1 MAESA
6 EDTHIDEDSAPAP
19 TRAEAVAT
27 LTAPGGPFELEE
39 IVVRGVTLRAWK
51 KAPTSLRAVFELS
64 ALHGDKDFLV
74 YEDERVTFEETY
86 RIVATLGRQLVEQF
100 GVQPGDRVAIA
111 MRNLPEWVMA
121 FWAAITIGAIAVP
134 LNAWW
139 TGEELAYG
147 LADSGTKVAFVDEE
161 RQGRIMHHLA
171 DVPGLE
177 AMIVTCE
184 EHDPDSGGRRPAVG
198 CQLDRVENHPLPV
211 VPFADVV
218 GTPIADVT
226 LPDITVDPDDDATI
240 FYTSGTTG
248 RPKGAVGTHRN
259 SVSNLMN
266 LFFVSTVGGLRRT
279 AAQIAAS
286 PSVQNANLLSVPLFH
301 ATGCHALL
309 VTNTAAGGKI
319 IMMHH
324 FDPER
329 ALELIERE
337 RITVFGGV
345 PAMVMQVIDSPD
357 FAKRDTSSVQSISY
371 GGAPCP
377 PDLVRRIKEHFP
389 AGAPGNGYGLT
400 ETSAMTTM
408 NSGDD
413 YVRKPD
419 SVGPP
424 APICDVA
431 VVPEDWEGQEP
442 PTDQPTDPTRTGELW
457 IKGPNV
463 VRGYWNRPE
472 ATASAFT
479 RGWLHT
485 GDVAR
490 IDEEGFVHIVDRA
503 KDMIIR
509 GGENVY
515 CVEIEAALHEHPAVA
530 DCAVIGVPHP
540 VLSEEVGAV
549 IVLRPGMDVAADEL
563 SRHVR
568 ERLAAFNVPSRYWFR
583 AEALPRN
590 PAGKILKRELR
601 TELLGDAPI
610 F

>member
-1 MAESA
+1 MTESA
-6 EDTHIDEDSAPAP
+6 DRTPSEQEAPVP
-19 TRAEAVAT
+19 SRAEVTAL
-27 LTAPGGPFELEE
+27 LTAPGGAFEMEDV
-39 IVVRGVTLRAWK
+39 VVRGVPLRAWK
-51 KAPTSLRAVFELS
+51 TAPATLRAVFELS
-64 ALHGDKDFLV
+64 ALHGEKDFLV
-74 YEDERVTFEETY
+74 YEDERVTFAAHY
-86 RIVATLGRQLVEQF
+86 RTVAALGRQLVDRF
-100 GVQPGDRVAIA
+100 GIRPGDRVAIA

-121 FWAAITIGAIAVP
+121 FWATITVGAVAVP

-147 LADSGTKVAFVDEE
+147 LADSGTRVVFVDEE
-161 RQGRIMHHLA
+161 RQGRITHHLA

-184 EHDPDSGGRRPAVG
+184 EHDPDSGGRRTAVG
-198 CQLDRVENHPLPV
+198 CLLDRVGAGPLPV
-211 VPFADVV
+211 VPFGEVLAEAVDDTTLVDVA
-218 GTPIADVT
+218 I
-226 LPDITVDPDDDATI
+226 DPDDDATI

-266 LFFVSTVGGLRRT
+266 LFFVATMGGMRRT
-279 AAQIAAS
+279 AAQAAAS
-286 PSVQNANLLSVPLFH
+286 SGGQNANLLSVPLFH

-309 VTNTAAGGKI
+309 VTNTAAGGKLV
-319 IMMHH
+319 MMHH

-357 FAKRDTSSVQSISY
+357 FATRDTSSVQSISY

-389 AGAPGNGYGLT
+389 TGAPGNGYGLT

-424 APICDVA
+424 APGCDVA
-431 VVPEDWEGQEP
+431 VVPEDWAGEEP
-442 PTDQPTDPTRTGELW
+442 PTGTAPDPTRTGELW

-463 VRGYWNRPE
+463 VRGYWNRPD
-472 ATASAFT
+472 ATAASFT

-515 CVEIEAALHEHPAVA
+515 CVEVEAALHEHPAVA

-549 IVLRPGMDVAADEL
+549 IVLRPGTDVGADEL

-583 AEALPRN
+583 AEPLPRN

-601 TELLGDAPI
+601 TELLGDAPV